1 MSQPPQK
8 SRWLPLESNPDVM
21 NKFAQKLGMP
31 KEWQYVDIYSL
42 DLLDIV
48 PKPVAAVLI
57 LFPIS
62 KKYEDFCKEEQT
74 KIKQDGQEVSPNLM
88 FIKQTIG
95 NACGTIALL
104 HSIANNTEKMQLSG
118 FLSNFIE
125 KTKSMTPEERASFLE
140 SDEGLCAAH
149 EESAQE
155 GQTEARD
162 EEVNLHFI
170 SLVHMDG
177 HLYEMDGRKPNPINH
192 GKSSKETLLEDAAAV
207 CQQFMNRDKAELRFT
222 LIALSKN
229 PDL

>member
-8 SRWLPLESNPDVM
+8 SRWLPLESNPD
-21 NKFAQKLGMP
+21 FAQKLGMP

-155 GQTEARD
+155 GQTEPPPR
-162 EEVNLHFI
+162 EEHTELHFLT
-170 SLVHMDG
+170 LVSKDG
-177 HLYEMDGRKPNPINH
+177 YIYEMDGRKQHPVNH
-192 GKSSKETLLEDAAAV
+192 GPTTDEGFLQDAAAV